1 LNLVNQVDFVISLKE
16 DLMAY
21 LKNFNLLIMMVL
33 VGLSAWA
40 GCAPVAGPTLNEV
53 RSDQTPGRT
62 TIDTPL
68 QPGEIRAEVTEVD
81 PSRREIRVQTNDGRT
96 QVLGYDSTRTR
107 VMYNNR
113 EYNVDQ
119 LERGDIVVFETS
131 PKDAKYVETIRIQ
144 EPTQGAR
151 LARRSPLP
159 PRADVIEGTVE
170 KVQYD
175 LGVFDVRSR
184 TGRMVTVSIPYN
196 AKPADV
202 ENFRRLRRG
211 DYVRVEG
218 EFVNSESLQLLA
230 FLSPR

>member
-1 LNLVNQVDFVISLKE
+1 
-16 DLMAY
+16 M
-21 LKNFNLLIMMVL
+21 
-33 VGLSAWA
+33 
-40 GCAPVAGPTLNEV
+40 
-53 RSDQTPGRT
+53 RSVP
-62 TIDTPL
+62 IKP
-68 QPGEIRAEVTEVD
+68 RA
-81 PSRREIRVQTNDGRT
+81 VQR
-96 QVLGYDSTRTR
+96 STRLCNQAKFEPKLPRSILQDVKSVCRLTTAAR
-107 VMYNNR
+107 KCWDTTVR
-113 EYNVDQ
+113 APELCTITGNVDQ

-218 EFVNSESLQLLA
+218 EFVNSESLQLLT

>member
-1 LNLVNQVDFVISLKE
+1 MAHLKR
-16 DLMAY
+16 
-21 LKNFNLLIMMVL
+21 FNLLSVML
-33 VGLSAWA
+33 VAGLFGWA
-40 GCAPVAGPTLNEV
+40 GCAPVAGPTLDEV
-53 RSDQTPGRT
+53 RSDQTPART
-62 TIDTPL
+62 TADTTL

-96 QVLGYDSTRTR
+96 QVVGYDNYRTR

-131 PKDAKYVETIRIQ
+131 PKDPKYVETIRIQ
-144 EPTQGAR
+144 EPAQGAR

-159 PRADVIEGTVE
+159 PRPDVIEGTVE

-184 TGRMVTVSIPYN
+184 TGRMVTVSIPFN
-196 AKPADV
+196 ARPGDV

-211 DYVRVEG
+211 DYVRIEG

>member
-1 LNLVNQVDFVISLKE
+1 MAHLKS
-16 DLMAY
+16 
-21 LKNFNLLIMMVL
+21 FNLLSVML
-33 VGLSAWA
+33 VAGLFGWV
-40 GCAPVAGPTLNEV
+40 GCAPVAGPTLDEV
-53 RSDQTPGRT
+53 RSDQTPARMTADT
-62 TIDTPL
+62 TL

-96 QVLGYDSTRTR
+96 QVLGYDNYRTR

-131 PKDAKYVETIRIQ
+131 PKDPKYVETIRIQ
-144 EPTQGAR
+144 ESAQGAR

-159 PRADVIEGTVE
+159 PRPDVIEGTVE

-184 TGRMVTVSIPYN
+184 TGRMVTVSIPFN
-196 AKPADV
+196 ARPGDV

-211 DYVRVEG
+211 DYVRIEG
-218 EFVNSESLQLLA
+218 GFVNSESLQLLA

>member
-1 LNLVNQVDFVISLKE
+1 
-16 DLMAY
+16 
-21 LKNFNLLIMMVL
+21 
-33 VGLSAWA
+33 
-40 GCAPVAGPTLNEV
+40 
-53 RSDQTPGRT
+53 TPGRT
-62 TIDTPL
+62 TSDTLL

-113 EYNVDQ
+113 EYNNREYNVEQ

-159 PRADVIEGTVE
+159 PR
-170 KVQYD
+170 
-175 LGVFDVRSR
+175 
-184 TGRMVTVSIPYN
+184 
-196 AKPADV
+196 
-202 ENFRRLRRG
+202 
-211 DYVRVEG
+211 
-218 EFVNSESLQLLA
+218 
-230 FLSPR
+230 